1 VWGKQTLAQLSTTHD
16 LSIKT
21 IHKLLKTH
29 VFPKTLPY
37 LQIPAQSI
45 YLVIDAYYR
54 KRGDGTIIF
63 RAVNLQV
70 NLLWRDIG
78 SETIADYLWGVE
90 LLEAAGYKIL
100 GIIIDG
106 RRGVSKA
113 LESHAPVQYCQFHQI
128 KTATKYLTKK
138 PKTEAG
144 QSLRRIALAIT
155 EIDQELYDRLLA
167 RWHFHYGKLIKEKTK
182 HPLGGWSYT
191 HKSIRSCYYSL
202 VHNSSHLFTCMEH
215 PFMSNTTNSLDGS
228 ISHLRT
234 LHRIHR
240 GIRLNGRLNFTEG
253 VLRGKTTIF
262 YQ

>member
-1 VWGKQTLAQLSTTHD
+1 MWGKQTFAQLASRYKLGLSTVQ
-16 LSIKT
+16 
-21 IHKLLKTH
+21 KLLDLH
-29 VFPKTLPY
+29 VFPKFFPY
-37 LQIPAQSI
+37 QQIKSQAI

-78 SETIADYLWGVE
+78 SETITDYLWGVE
-90 LLEAAGYKIL
+90 LLEKAGYKIL

-106 RRGVSKA
+106 RRGVTRA
-113 LESHAPVQYCQFHQI
+113 LETHAPVQYCQFHQI

-144 QSLRRIALAIT
+144 QALRRIALVLT
-155 EIDQELYDRLLA
+155 KIDQGLYDRLLA
-167 RWHFHYGKLIKEKTK
+167 RWHFHYGELIKEKTK
-182 HPLGGWSYT
+182 HPTGGWSYT
-191 HKSIRSCYYSL
+191 HKSIRSCYYSMI
-202 VHNSSHLFTCMEH
+202 HNSAHLFTYREH
-215 PFMSNTTNSLDGS
+215 PHMSNTTNSLDGS

-240 GIRLNGRLNFTEG
+240 GTRLTRRLNFTEG
-253 VLRGKTTIF
+253 VLRGISTII
-262 YQ
+262 